1 MIEKHESSSLIV
13 TPKREDFFDF
23 LMQAMASLEKCEN
36 TFSILQDREDG
47 VLDDF
52 EELEALEDSI
62 FNDIQGIVN
71 FAKGGISAQP
81 SIIVGARDVVCHMN
95 KFNEIVQDY
104 IDCGLFLGDEEHN
117 IIREYNRRVIS
128 VLLYTIWFEFLIQ
141 KHIETENDPAV
152 WIDEIVKM
160 YLDSYQLKLADFTT
174 KIAELRKEY
183 PFHLSVFDDVPEL
196 EADFEAMMGPLMGSL
211 IESDLTIA
219 NVKDVLDGKMTPEE
233 LVELVTMKTSEMN
246 MF

>member
-1 MIEKHESSSLIV
+1 MIEKHESSNLIV

-23 LMQAMASLEKCEN
+23 LIQAMASLEKCEN
-36 TFSILQDREDG
+36 TFNILQDSQNGE
-47 VLDDF
+47 LDEF

-71 FAKGGISAQP
+71 FARGGISAQP
-81 SIIVGARDVVCHMN
+81 SIIVGVRDIVCHMN
-95 KFNEIVQDY
+95 KFNEVVQDY
-104 IDCGLFLGDEEHN
+104 IDCGLFLGDDERF
-117 IIREYNRRVIS
+117 IINECNRRVIS
-128 VLLYTIWFEFLIQ
+128 VLLYALWFEFSIQ
-141 KHIETENDPAV
+141 RHIETENDPAV

-160 YLDSYQLKLADFTT
+160 YLDSYQLNLADFTT
-174 KIAELRKEY
+174 KIAELRQKY

-211 IESDLTIA
+211 IEGDLTVT

-233 LVELVTMKTSEMN
+233 LVELVTMKTTEMN